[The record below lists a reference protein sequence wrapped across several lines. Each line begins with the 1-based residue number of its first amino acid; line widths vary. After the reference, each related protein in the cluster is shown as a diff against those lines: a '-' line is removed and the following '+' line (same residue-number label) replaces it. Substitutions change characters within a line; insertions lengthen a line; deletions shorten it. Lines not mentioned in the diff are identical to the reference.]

1 MNITITP
8 DQIRKLKALL
18 QESSTPVSIEE
29 MIAALRNG

>member
-1 MNITITP
+1 MNTTITA

-29 MIAALRNG
+29 MISALRNG